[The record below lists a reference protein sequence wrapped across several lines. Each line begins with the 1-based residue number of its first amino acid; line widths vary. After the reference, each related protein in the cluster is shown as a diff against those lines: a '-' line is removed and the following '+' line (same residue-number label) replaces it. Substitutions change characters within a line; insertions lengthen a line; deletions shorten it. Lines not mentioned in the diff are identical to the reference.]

1 MNISIIYLIKI
12 SRITYEKFSY
22 VVLLIHLN
30 IFVII
35 LKQKLFSPMHISLQQ
50 LKVHLEKLSYVGF
63 SHLNEYQNKFYLKKE
78 IQTVFPEI
86 PDEIVYK
93 SIETTNICLHEYYL
107 SKKYI
112 TMLSSQI
119 ISLFN
124 LKKGDNGLN

>member
-1 MNISIIYLIKI
+1 MYIS
-12 SRITYEKFSY
+12 F
-22 VVLLIHLN
+22 
-30 IFVII
+30 
-35 LKQKLFSPMHISLQQ
+35 QQ
-50 LKVHLEKLSYVGF
+50 LKGHLENLSYGSF
-63 SHLNEYQNKFYLKKE
+63 PNLKEYQNKFYLKKE

-124 LKKGDNGLN
+124 LNKGDNGLN